1 MKPSIH
7 TAVAT
12 ATMAVMLSA
21 CASTQTAQT
30 TQSGQAAQLAPGVP
44 IEFRMVPAQGNP
56 AGCFQLDAAMSR
68 VHTVTPMGNDA
79 TIRSAGGIND
89 TLKQTAPN
97 IYTTRFRL
105 GSVTLDVVADASR
118 MPRTLTVTE
127 PKVGC
132 RWNAVA
138 R

>member
-1 MKPSIH
+1 MQLVIQ
-7 TAVAT
+7 TTLAT
-12 ATMAVMLSA
+12 AALAAMLSA
-21 CASTQTAQT
+21 CTSTQTAQT

-68 VHTVTPMGNDA
+68 VHTVTPMGSDA

-89 TLKQTAPN
+89 TLKQTSPN
-97 IYTTRFRL
+97 IYTTQFRL
-105 GSVTLDVVADASR
+105 GSVTLDVVADASK

-132 RWNAVA
+132 RWNAIA

>member
-1 MKPSIH
+1 MQFPIR
-7 TAVAT
+7 TTLAT
-12 ATMAVMLSA
+12 ATLVAILSA
-21 CASTQTAQT
+21 CTSTQTAQT

-97 IYTTRFRL
+97 LYTTQFRL
-105 GSVTLDVVADASR
+105 GSVTLDVVADASK

>member
-1 MKPSIH
+1 MQLSIR
-7 TAVAT
+7 TTVA
-12 ATMAVMLSA
+12 AAALAALSA
-21 CASTQTAQT
+21 CTSTQTAQT
-30 TQSGQAAQLAPGVP
+30 TQSGQAAQLAQGVP

-56 AGCFQLDAAMSR
+56 GGCFQLDSAMSR
-68 VHTVTPMGNDA
+68 VHTVTPMGSDA

-97 IYTTRFRL
+97 IYTTQFRL
-105 GSVTLDVVADASR
+105 GRMTLDVVADASK
-118 MPRTLTVTE
+118 MPRTLSVTE